1 MFKLFRVLSWFWGW
15 GREKQKAPSSISLCS
30 EEELKAQLHE
40 ARLKIAKIELKT
52 GAAANVVS
60 PDAPK
65 IKDMDCYALEFKV
78 FSAFFTKFLTF
89 LLEHLEYV

>member
-1 MFKLFRVLSWFWGW
+1 MLLMKLMNYISCFRVYSWFMGW

-40 ARLKIAKIELKT
+40 ARMKIAKIEMKT
-52 GAAANVVS
+52 GAMNPS
-60 PDAPK
+60 DLPE

-78 FSAFFTKFLTF
+78 FIWF
-89 LLEHLEYV
+89 VVI